1 MQLEL
6 VHETIEDALGFV
18 IQALGGAKKVGA
30 ALRPEIPA
38 DHAAQWV
45 RDCLNAGRRERFS
58 PSHVMWLLRA
68 ARAAG
73 VHSAMHFIAGEAGD
87 EVARLQREYIDATKA
102 LVRMA
107 ERIERLR
114 SVARCLTRPVP
125 IV

>member
-1 MQLEL
+1 M
-6 VHETIEDALGFV
+6 
-18 IQALGGAKKVGA
+18 GA

-73 VHSAMHFIAGEAGD
+73 VHSAMHFIAGEAGYSMPAPVEAGD

-102 LVRMA
+102 LVKMA

-114 SVARCLTRPVP
+114 SVA
-125 IV
+125 